1 MDNESIIL
9 KIQEMQMQIKSL
21 ENNSK
26 SGGLSSSEA
35 SKLSKEIEVLRAMVL
50 ALKPNESKQITSK
63 DVEELI
69 NKKVTQLYISN
80 LYRTK

>member
-35 SKLSKEIEVLRAMVL
+35 SKLSKEIEALRVMV
-50 ALKPNESKQITSK
+50 LKPNESKQITNK